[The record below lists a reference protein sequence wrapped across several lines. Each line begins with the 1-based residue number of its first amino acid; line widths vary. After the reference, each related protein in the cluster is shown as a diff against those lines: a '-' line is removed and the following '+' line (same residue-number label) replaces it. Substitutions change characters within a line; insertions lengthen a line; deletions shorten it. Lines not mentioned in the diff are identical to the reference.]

1 MSTNT
6 PTTDSKSPGE
16 ELHAVTVEN
25 DGRPDECTL
34 YPRGSTGIDRMSRWI
49 TVEADAVVDLDAV
62 R

>member
-6 PTTDSKSPGE
+6 PTTDTGSPGE
-16 ELHAVTVEN
+16 ELHAVTVEK

-34 YPRGSTGIDRMSRWI
+34 YPRGTTGLDRMSSWI
-49 TVEADAVVDLDAV
+49 TAEEGSFVALDAV

>member
-6 PTTDSKSPGE
+6 SSTDSESPGE

-25 DGRPDECTL
+25 DGGPDEWTL
-34 YPRGSTGIDRMSRWI
+34 YPRGSSGLDRMSRWI